1 MRRVSAVCRGL
12 LLLSFV
18 LPAIAVAAPA
28 APVECPLPAN
38 PPQNAD
44 ELWAEL
50 MAGNQVFVNG
60 EVSFTALRALRR
72 ATFDRQRPPVGILS
86 CVDSRVL
93 PEVTFDRTIGELFV
107 ARVAGNTM
115 GDIDL
120 AGLEFAVA
128 NGWTSVIVVMGHSD
142 CGAIKAALATTD
154 PPTPAL
160 KALVTQLRKGI
171 GNLRTDKPTDAE
183 LKAAT
188 ENNVRYVADQ
198 LTVQSALLN
207 ACKQAGRLTIFRAY
221 YDGWSGRVEKVE

>member
-1 MRRVSAVCRGL
+1 MRRATLACGL
-12 LLLSFV
+12 LVLSLA
-18 LPAIAVAAPA
+18 LPAIAAAAAAPI
-28 APVECPLPAN
+28 ECPLPPD
-38 PPQNAD
+38 PPQSPA

-50 MAGNQVFVNG
+50 MEGNKTFVDG
-60 EVSFTALRALRR
+60 EVTFTALRALRR
-72 ATFDRQRPPVGILS
+72 ATFDRQRPPVSILS

-107 ARVAGNTM
+107 ARVAGNTA
-115 GDIDL
+115 GEIDL

-160 KALVTQLRKGI
+160 RALVTELRKGI
-171 GNLRTDKPTDAE
+171 GNLRTDKPTKEE
-183 LKAAT
+183 LKVAT

-198 LTVQSALLN
+198 LIAQSALLRS
-207 ACKQAGRLTIFRAY
+207 CKDAGRLTVFTAY

>member
-1 MRRVSAVCRGL
+1 MRRASRVCGL
-12 LLLSFV
+12 LVLSLA
-18 LPAIAVAAPA
+18 LPAIAAAATSPI
-28 APVECPLPAN
+28 ECPLPPD
-38 PPQNAD
+38 PPQNPD

-50 MAGNQVFVNG
+50 MEGNQTFVDG
-60 EVSFTALRALRR
+60 KVTFSALRALRR
-72 ATFDRQRPPVGILS
+72 ATADRQLPPVGILS

-115 GDIDL
+115 GEIDL

-142 CGAIKAALATTD
+142 CGAIKAAQATTD

-160 KALVTQLRKGI
+160 LALVTQLRKGI
-171 GNLRTDKPTDAE
+171 GNLRTDKPTAAE
-183 LKAAT
+183 LKVAT

-198 LTVQSALLN
+198 LIVQSALLRS
-207 ACKQAGRLTIFRAY
+207 CKDAGRLTVFTAY
-221 YDGWSGRVEKVE
+221 YDGWSGRVEKVD